1 MDETSIVE
9 GEQGLIMGLWN
20 VSWIVGVPWLALLS
34 VAYFVSKRCRT
45 LSSL

>member
-9 GEQGLIMGLWN
+9 GEQGLIIGLWN

-34 VAYFVSKRCRT
+34 AAYFVWKRRR
-45 LSSL
+45 LLNSL